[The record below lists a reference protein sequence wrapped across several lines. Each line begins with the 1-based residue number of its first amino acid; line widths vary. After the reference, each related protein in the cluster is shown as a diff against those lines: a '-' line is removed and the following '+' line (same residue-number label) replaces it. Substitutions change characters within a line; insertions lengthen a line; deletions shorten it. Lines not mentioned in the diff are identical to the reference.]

1 MTSHQLRRERGKRIE
16 IDWKIKKTG
25 EVAPGITPRGPRRT
39 GLGYF
44 NHPAPS
50 IRSFAAALVNA
61 VSVKRDRSVVRS
73 YSGSDPVPND
83 GHTILKPSR
92 LHSIRITG
100 LHRYYARLR
109 LPTHD
114 AEQLVY

>member
-1 MTSHQLRRERGKRIE
+1 MKDSHLLDEHGLARPQR
-16 IDWKIKKTG
+16 
-25 EVAPGITPRGPRRT
+25 EVAPEITPRGPRRT

-50 IRSFAAALVNA
+50 IRSFAAALVSA
-61 VSVKRDRSVVRS
+61 ICVKHDRSVVRN
-73 YSGSDPVPND
+73 YSGSGPVPND